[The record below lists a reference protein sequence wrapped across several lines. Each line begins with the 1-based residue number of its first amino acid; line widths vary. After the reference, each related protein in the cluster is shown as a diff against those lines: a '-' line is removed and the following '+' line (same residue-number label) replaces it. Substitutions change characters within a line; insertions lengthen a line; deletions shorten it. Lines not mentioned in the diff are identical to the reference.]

1 MARGDI
7 VTISSGATALRQL
20 ADAAQSLVVN
30 NRNNGL
36 VYVAADELPT
46 TLFFD
51 YIVPPNSSARLPGVF
66 RETVGVLYQDLAGA
80 GAAGQVELY
89 RSNRVVDAPEY
100 GPLGA
105 SAATS
110 FANVD
115 LAQVATPSA
124 PASGFSR
131 LFASAV
137 DQQLWYELPS
147 GVLIPVSQ
155 QAKLQLDSTA
165 STDLANNTPIAANAW
180 TDLTTAIS
188 FSIEDANSVVEIVV
202 GGNVIGVLYAAG
214 NAELSSRILI
224 DNGPT
229 FRMLGG
235 NGQAVSSYANFLAGA
250 KPWYFNASLSTG
262 AHTLK
267 VQLFSTAAGNFF
279 CRPASAGNSESLSIQ
294 VMEYKR

>member
-1 MARGDI
+1 GDI
-7 VTISSGATALRQL
+7 VTIANGATALRPL

-66 RETVGVLYQDLAGA
+66 RETVGVLYQDLTGA
-80 GAAGQVELY
+80 GTAGQVELY

-105 SAATS
+105 AAVTS

-115 LAQVATPSA
+115 LAQVATPGA
-124 PASGFSR
+124 PASGFTR

-137 DQQLWYELPS
+137 DQQLWAELPS

-155 QAKLQLDSTA
+155 QNKLQLNSVA
-165 STDLANNTPIAANAW
+165 SSDLANGTAVPGGTF
-180 TDLTTAIS
+180 TD
-188 FSIEDANSVVEIVV
+188 V
-202 GGNVIGVLYAAG
+202 
-214 NAELSSRILI
+214 
-224 DNGPT
+224 
-229 FRMLGG
+229 
-235 NGQAVSSYANFLAGA
+235 
-250 KPWYFNASLSTG
+250 
-262 AHTLK
+262 
-267 VQLFSTAAGNFF
+267 
-279 CRPASAGNSESLSIQ
+279 
-294 VMEYKR
+294 

>member
-7 VTISSGATALRQL
+7 VTIANGATALRPL

-46 TLFFD
+46 VLFFD

-66 RETVGVLYQDLAGA
+66 RETVGVLYQDLTGA
-80 GAAGQVELY
+80 GTAGQVELY

-105 SAATS
+105 TSPTS

-147 GVLIPVSQ
+147 GTLIPVSQ
-155 QAKLQLDSTA
+155 QAKLQLRSIA
-165 STDLANNTPIAANAW
+165 STDLLSNTAGVGNAITDISTNASFTIDDANSQVLVVAEISLVVNMGGVSAQFRVEATIDNGGSVIPVGAINLAANA
-180 TDLTTAIS
+180 TTS
-188 FSIEDANSVVEIVV
+188 NM
-202 GGNVIGVLYAAG
+202 
-214 NAELSSRILI
+214 LSS
-224 DNGPT
+224 
-229 FRMLGG
+229 
-235 NGQAVSSYANFLAGA
+235 AGA
-250 KPWYFNASLSTG
+250 DIL
-262 AHTLK
+262 TL
-267 VQLFSTAAGNFF
+267 
-279 CRPASAGNSESLSIQ
+279 SAGSHNIKFRYFASGSSTLNLRAGSNSAFEWARLL
-294 VMEYKR
+294 VMECKR